1 MAPGVFLGAH
11 RSWKLW
17 SASLNRDASLS
28 LRIRVGRRVV
38 TVFVFEVAEP
48 FFSVAAA
55 PQHIPSWIR
64 LPIAAGVPPAD
75 APQRTARQAGT
86 QYSAATVSRTR
97 GRLNQRDARLGAESK
112 WHIRLASCRE
122 GLFFPAGTRADATVS
137 PPSHSLSFSKAL
149 PRAPS
154 AFAVASA
161 LTRWRSLPGTR
172 RRRRRMGR
180 TPFVEPERRS
190 SRPTAPPLAI
200 CVAGG
205 RQSRTVPGISP
216 CAK

>member
-1 MAPGVFLGAH
+1 MSLG
-11 RSWKLW
+11 
-17 SASLNRDASLS
+17 
-28 LRIRVGRRVV
+28 IRVGRRVV
-38 TVFVFEVAEP
+38 TVFGFEVVEP

-55 PQHIPSWIR
+55 PLHIPSWIR
-64 LPIAAGVPPAD
+64 LPIPTGVPPAA
-75 APQRTARQAGT
+75 APERNVRLAGT
-86 QYSAATVSRTR
+86 EYSAATVSRTR
-97 GRLNQRDARLGAESK
+97 GRLNQLDARLGAESK

-122 GLFFPAGTRADATVS
+122 GLFFPAGTRADATVT
-137 PPSHSLSFSKAL
+137 PPSRSLLFSKAL

-161 LTRWRSLPGTR
+161 LTRFPGTR

-190 SRPTAPPLAI
+190 SRPTSPGAV

-205 RQSRTVPGISP
+205 RRSRTVRGILP